1 MEYQPRREDELRSAM
16 CLTPGDYDFEVVSAM
31 EKVSKSGNDMI
42 EMQLRVFC
50 EDGSTRL
57 IRDWLVPG
65 SDLGDLK
72 LNRFA
77 HATGLEDLYFEG
89 GLSGLACVGA
99 SGKVRLTIQADP
111 KYGDQS
117 RVKDYV
123 VPTFE
128 ETEPAIAET
137 VPDKPAKRS
146 RKKDVVSEE
155 WVAVTNEKL
164 PDSDIPF

>member
-31 EKVSKSGNDMI
+31 EKVSKSGNEMI

-128 ETEPAIAET
+128 ETVIVEA
-137 VPDKPAKRS
+137 VPESEKPKRS
-146 RKKDVVSEE
+146 RKKDVVNEE
-155 WVAVTNEKL
+155 WAAVANEKL